1 MNLYSQALEMILSPS
16 SPEESDLQSEKF
28 LEVYE
33 DATDLYGL
41 IHYRFIHSSRGLAL
55 MRDKFLSGRFGTCP
69 RVLCERQHVFPIGT
83 SEELRKSRVKVYCP
97 RCEDVYIPKQKY
109 SDVDGAF
116 FGCSF
121 PHVLLDT
128 YPECVPSPPK
138 TVYIPKIYG
147 FKVYAKKGSKYNQMK
162 ETS

>member
-1 MNLYSQALEMILSPS
+1 MILSSS
-16 SPEESDLQSEKF
+16 SPEESDLQTEKF
-28 LEVYE
+28 LEIYE
-33 DATDLYGL
+33 DATDLYSL
-41 IHYRFIHSSRGLAL
+41 IHYRFIHSPRGLGI
-55 MRDKFLSGRFGTCP
+55 MREKYLSGRFGTCP
-69 RVLCERQHVFPIGT
+69 RLMCERHNVLPLGT

-121 PHVLLDT
+121 PHVLLSI
-128 YPECVPSPPK
+128 YSECVPTPPK

-147 FKVYAKKGSKYNQMK
+147 FKVYGKKGSKYTDSK
-162 ETS
+162 EICL